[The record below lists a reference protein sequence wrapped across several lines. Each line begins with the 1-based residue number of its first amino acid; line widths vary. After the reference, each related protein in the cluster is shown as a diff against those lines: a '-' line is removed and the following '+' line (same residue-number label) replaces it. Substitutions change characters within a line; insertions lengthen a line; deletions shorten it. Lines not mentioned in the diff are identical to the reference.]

1 MGRASRRKKTTSAG
15 DRTTRGAAP
24 QHELSARF
32 QAAADATDAAL
43 DQLEAASSEFFP
55 AYRLRRPY
63 AIHDLLQLREHLEQ
77 IALEVSFAEEILTA
91 NWLVPE
97 LTPRGKRWTD
107 ELTPRDLIEQV
118 RAGGNREGRPYAQ
131 QLDENRATEA
141 AVRAKLDAVAQVLCG
156 RGNDCQVHV
165 VTLPQDA
172 PGPACWR
179 HLTTDEKASIGAL
192 YARAVTEHACLG
204 CSAPPGEPCDTSD
217 SAKLEPID
225 GRWPRVRSFLGQKIH
240 KNRLDELAPA

>member
-15 DRTTRGAAP
+15 DRTAGGAAP
-24 QHELSARF
+24 QRELSARF

-43 DQLEAASSEFFP
+43 DQLEAASREFFL

-77 IALEVSFAEEILTA
+77 IALEVSFAEQVLTA

-97 LTPRGKRWTD
+97 LTARGKRWTD

-118 RAGGNREGRPYAQ
+118 RAGGNREGRPYGQ
-131 QLDENRATEA
+131 QLEANRAIEA

-156 RGNDCQVHV
+156 RGNACQVHV
-165 VTLPQDA
+165 VTLPRDA

-179 HLTTDEKASIGAL
+179 HLTADEKTSIGAL
-192 YARAVTEHACLG
+192 YAQAVTEHACLG
-204 CSAPPGEPCDTSD
+204 CSALPGEPCDTSD
-217 SAKLEPID
+217 SATLEPID

-240 KNRLDELAPA
+240 KNRLDALAPA

>member
-1 MGRASRRKKTTSAG
+1 VALTPGDSRSW
-15 DRTTRGAAP
+15 
-24 QHELSARF
+24 H
-32 QAAADATDAAL
+32 
-43 DQLEAASSEFFP
+43 
-55 AYRLRRPY
+55 
-63 AIHDLLQLREHLEQ
+63 LLQLREHLEQ

-97 LTPRGKRWTD
+97 LTPCGKRWTD

-131 QLDENRATEA
+131 QLEANRATEA
-141 AVRAKLDAVAQVLCG
+141 ADRAKLDAVAQVLCG

-165 VTLPQDA
+165 VTLPRDA

-179 HLTTDEKASIGAL
+179 HLTTVEKASIGAL
-192 YARAVTEHACLG
+192 YAQAVKEHACLG
-204 CSAPPGEPCDTSD
+204 CGAPPGEPCDTSD
-217 SAKLEPID
+217 AAKLEPID
-225 GRWPRVRSFLGQKIH
+225 GRWPRVRSFLGQTIY